1 MKVRN
6 ETTVLTP
13 PDRAAWDALVEASPE
28 ATVFHTSA
36 WANLWLTE
44 WRAARWVAH
53 VIEDGQG
60 YAAGIAAI
68 VRHRG
73 IGRTVLAMPFGTYGG
88 PLVRE
93 GHPNPASAR
102 RELLESFAG
111 LMASRWTLRSELTWY
126 QGLMEEVPPEL
137 APHESFT
144 HVLPLGKDFES
155 LAAGFTP
162 AARRLVRQAEES
174 GLTIR
179 AASSEEDVRAFYEIA
194 VETVR
199 RRGGK
204 PKPWS
209 LYERIHETLVPAG
222 MARFHLVHHGEAPV
236 AGSLHLFHEGVA
248 MNWLPVSL
256 ESSWPLRPN
265 NFLIARTL
273 ATLCEA
279 GYLEYNFG
287 ASPHDAAGLIRFKES
302 WGATPRPL
310 VIAGR
315 RSSVHRKLRG

>member
-1 MKVRN
+1 VKLDRTRV
-6 ETTVLTP
+6 VVSP
-13 PDRAAWDALVEASPE
+13 PDRAAWDALVGSAPG
-28 ATVFHTSA
+28 ATIFHTSA
-36 WANLWLTE
+36 WAELWVEE
-44 WRAARWVAH
+44 WRGARWVAH
-53 VIEDGQG
+53 VVEDAQG
-60 YAAGIAAI
+60 YAGGLSAI

-73 IGRTVLAMPFGTYGG
+73 IGRTVLSMPFGTYGG

-93 GHPNPASAR
+93 GHPDPGSVR
-102 RELLESFAG
+102 RELLESYARAALG
-111 LMASRWTLRSELTWY
+111 RLTLRSEMTWLE
-126 QGLMEEVPPEL
+126 GMKDEIPPAL
-137 APHESFT
+137 AVAESFT
-144 HVLPLGKDFES
+144 HVLRLDPDFEA

-179 AASSEEDVRAFYEIA
+179 AAQGEEDVSTFYEIA

-204 PKPWS
+204 PKPYS
-209 LYERIHETLVPAG
+209 LYRRIQQSLVPNG
-222 MARFHLVHHGEAPV
+222 LARYHLVLHEGTPV
-236 AGSLHLFHEGVA
+236 AGSLHLFHDGVA

-256 ESSWPLRPN
+256 ESSWHLRPN

-273 ATLCEA
+273 ETLCEA
-279 GYLEYNFG
+279 GYVEYNFG
-287 ASPHDAAGLIRFKES
+287 ASPHDAAGLIRFKEG
-302 WGATPRPL
+302 WGASPRPL

>member
-1 MKVRN
+1 MKLDRRR
-6 ETTVLTP
+6 TVVSP
-13 PDRAAWDALVEASPE
+13 PDRAAWDALVSTAPG

-36 WANLWLTE
+36 WAELWVEE
-44 WRAARWVAH
+44 WRGARWVAH
-53 VIEDGQG
+53 VVEDGQG
-60 YAAGIAAI
+60 YAGGISTI

-73 IGRTVLAMPFGTYGG
+73 IGRTVLSMPFGTYGG

-93 GHPNPASAR
+93 GHADPGSVQ
-102 RELLESFAG
+102 RELLESFARVAG
-111 LMASRWTLRSELTWY
+111 SRFTLRSEMTWY
-126 QGLMEEVPPEL
+126 EGTKEEIPPPL
-137 APHESFT
+137 ATAESFT
-144 HVLPLGKDFES
+144 HVLPLQPDFVA
-155 LAAGFTP
+155 LAGGFTP

-179 AASSEEDVRAFYEIA
+179 AAQGEEDVRAFYEIA

-204 PKPWS
+204 PKPFS
-209 LYERIHETLVPAG
+209 LYQRIQRSLVPTG
-222 MARFHLVHHGEAPV
+222 LARYHLVHHEGKPV

-256 ESSWPLRPN
+256 ESSWSLRPN

-273 ATLCEA
+273 ETLCEA
-279 GYLEYNFG
+279 GYVEYNFG
-287 ASPHDAAGLIRFKES
+287 ASPHDAAGLIRYKES
-302 WGATPRPL
+302 WGAHPRPL

>member
-1 MKVRN
+1 VRTRN
-6 ETTVLTP
+6 PVAVLAE
-13 PDRAAWDALVEASPE
+13 PDRAAWDALVAASRQ

-36 WANLWLTE
+36 WAELWLAE
-44 WRAARWVAH
+44 WRGARWVAH
-53 VIEDGQG
+53 VIEDHGG
-60 YAAGIAAI
+60 YAAGIAAV
-68 VRHRG
+68 VRNRG
-73 IGRTVLAMPFGTYGG
+73 IGRTVLSMPFGTYGG

-93 GHPNPASAR
+93 GHPDPASAR
-102 RELLESFAG
+102 RDLLESFAR
-111 LMASRWTLRSELTWY
+111 LMGSRWTLRSEMTWY
-126 QGLMEEVPPEL
+126 QGEMDEVPPEL
-137 APHESFT
+137 NAHESFT
-144 HVLPLGKDFES
+144 HVLPLGTDFET
-155 LAAGFTP
+155 LAEGFTP

-179 AASSEEDVRAFYEIA
+179 AAVSEEDVRAFYGIA

-209 LYERIHETLVPAG
+209 LYERIHRTLVPG
-222 MARFHLVHHGEAPV
+222 GVARFHLVHHGEDAV
-236 AGSLHLFHEGVA
+236 AGSLHLFHEGTA
-248 MNWLPVSL
+248 MNWLPVSI

-265 NFLIARTL
+265 NFLVARTL
-273 ATLCEA
+273 ETLCQA

-287 ASPHDAAGLIRFKES
+287 ASPHDAAGLIRFKEG

-310 VIAGR
+310 VVAGR